1 MIGTLPYNSFPL
13 VINDMACIS
22 KEWRQVR
29 FPKSKKKRIR
39 KKWEKQRQNFGFKD
53 IHKLIKLGDR
63 ILVSSKI
70 HSHIMKKYG
79 NNALL

>member
-1 MIGTLPYNSFPL
+1 MIGILPYNSFPL

-29 FPKSKKKRIR
+29 YPKSRKKRIR
-39 KKWEKQRQNFGFKD
+39 KKWGKQCQNFGFKEV
-53 IHKLIKLGDR
+53 HRLIKLGDR
-63 ILVSSKI
+63 MLVSGKI
-70 HSHIMKKYG
+70 YAHIMKKHG